1 MNIDNLTDAYRD
13 GREGTGKSSSQATTH
28 RNTN

>member
-1 MNIDNLTDAYRD
+1 MRRD

-28 RNTN
+28 KILINL